1 MTILAQQFMQRALE
15 LAQRG
20 LGRTSPNPPVGAVL
34 VRGERIVGE
43 GWHPQAGA
51 PHAEIF
57 ALQAAGELA
66 RGADLYVTL
75 EPCCHHGRTGPCTSA
90 LIAAGVARVFVGA
103 EDPNPLVAGRGLA
116 LLRAAGL
123 EVSVGLLAEP
133 CRSLIAPFAKQLR
146 CGLPYVVYK
155 AAMSLDGQTAT
166 SGGASQW
173 ISCAASRER
182 VHQLRNTVDAIAVGS
197 GTVLA
202 DNPRLTTR
210 LADGGR
216 DARRVVFDGSL
227 RVSPQ
232 AAVFSPESAA
242 GSILITSRDVAEEAL
257 RPFLER
263 GVDVIRVAREQG
275 ALDLPAALRELA
287 RRDIHHLL
295 LEGGNVLAGAM
306 LRAGLL
312 DRVML
317 FMAPVLLGGQGRSLF
332 AGDTVAAL
340 SEAFRLSA
348 VTVSQVD
355 KDILV
360 EGEIEPCS
368 QD

>member
-1 MTILAQQFMQRALE
+1 MTILAEQFMQRAIE

-34 VRGERIVGE
+34 VRDGKIVGE
-43 GWHPQAGA
+43 GWHPQAGT

-75 EPCCHHGRTGPCTSA
+75 EPCCHQGRTGPCTA
-90 LIAAGVARVFVGA
+90 AVIAAGVARVFVGVS
-103 EDPNPLVAGRGLA
+103 DPNSLVAGQGLA
-116 LLRAAGL
+116 LLKAAGI
-123 EVSVGLLAEP
+123 EVSVGLQAEQ
-133 CRSLIAPFAKQLR
+133 CRRLIVPFAKQLR
-146 CGLPYVVYK
+146 SGFPYVVYK

-173 ISCAASRER
+173 ISCAASRVR
-182 VHQLRNTVDAIAVGS
+182 VHQLRNAVDAIAVGS

-202 DNPRLTTR
+202 DNPKLTTR
-210 LADGGR
+210 LPDGGR
-216 DARRVVFDGSL
+216 DARRVVFDGRL
-227 RVSPQ
+227 RTSPQ
-232 AAVFSPESAA
+232 AAVFSQESAA
-242 GSILITSRDVAEEAL
+242 GAILITSLDVAQEAL
-257 RPFLER
+257 KPFRER
-263 GVDVIRVAREQG
+263 GVDVVRVAREQG
-275 ALDLPAALRELA
+275 ALDLRGALKELA

-306 LRAGLL
+306 LHAGLI

-317 FMAPVLLGGQGRSLF
+317 FVAPVLLGGQGRSLF
-332 AGDTVAAL
+332 AGETVANL
-340 SEAFRLSA
+340 TEAFRLS
-348 VTVSQVD
+348 TISVSQVD
-355 KDILV
+355 MDILV

>member
-1 MTILAQQFMQRALE
+1 MTLLAEQFMQRAID
-15 LAQRG
+15 LAQQG

-34 VRGERIVGE
+34 VRNEKIVGE

-57 ALQAAGELA
+57 ALKAAGESA

-90 LIAAGVARVFVGA
+90 VVAAGVARVMVGT

-116 LLRAAGL
+116 FLRSAGI
-123 EVSVGLLAEP
+123 EVNVGLHAEQ
-133 CRSLIAPFAKQLR
+133 CRRLIAPFAKQLR
-146 CGLPYVVYK
+146 SGLPYVVYK

-182 VHQLRNTVDAIAVGS
+182 VHQLRNAVDAIAVGS

-202 DNPRLTTR
+202 DDPKLTTR

-216 DARRVVFDGSL
+216 DARRIVFDGSL

-232 AAVFSPESAA
+232 ASVFSQESSA
-242 GSILITSRDVAEEAL
+242 GSLLVTAHDIAEEAL
-257 RPFLER
+257 RPFRER

-275 ALDLPAALRELA
+275 SLDLPGALRELA

-306 LRAGLL
+306 LRAGLI

-317 FMAPVLLGGQGRSLF
+317 FIAPVLLGGQGRSLF
-332 AGDTVAAL
+332 AGDTVADLA
-340 SEAFRLSA
+340 EAFRLSA
-348 VTVSQVD
+348 VSVSQID
-355 KDILV
+355 TDILV